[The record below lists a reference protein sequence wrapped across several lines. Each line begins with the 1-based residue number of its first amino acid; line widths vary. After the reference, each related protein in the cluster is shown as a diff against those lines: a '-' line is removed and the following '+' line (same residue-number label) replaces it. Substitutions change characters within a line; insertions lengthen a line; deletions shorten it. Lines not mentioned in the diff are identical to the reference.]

1 MLDRACRLF
10 QEFPM
15 VRQEFPMALPG
26 YRADRT
32 LAEAGVRGRL
42 GFPGKARAHNNV
54 PLRVYAKHTTSK
66 CFQARSIVIALV
78 PILALLYRR
87 SENCEDLLRSISV
100 FACESQPIVVEGLQ
114 RVLSD
119 CDDLVFSG
127 WAPKAADAIEAIQRV
142 RPDVVL
148 IDGSNGLTSALRLVG
163 NLKAAATVHSVLW
176 VVDLPEMD
184 AFRALQIG
192 ARGILKK
199 TLPVSTLLECLR
211 EVAAGQIWMQQ
222 SEQVTEFLQ
231 RKEASRLTP
240 REKEVVRLV
249 CRGLRNKQIAE
260 NLHITAG
267 TVKVHLMH
275 IFEKTGLKDR
285 LALAVHGRELAG
297 VEPVMSIIAPP
308 EINGR

>member
-1 MLDRACRLF
+1 
-10 QEFPM
+10 
-15 VRQEFPMALPG
+15 
-26 YRADRT
+26 
-32 LAEAGVRGRL
+32 L
-42 GFPGKARAHNNV
+42 G
-54 PLRVYAKHTTSK
+54 
-66 CFQARSIVIALV
+66 
-78 PILALLYRR
+78 
-87 SENCEDLLRSISV
+87 SISI

-114 RVLSD
+114 RVLAD

-127 WAPKAADAIEAIQRV
+127 WASKPADALEAIQRV

-148 IDGSNGLTSALRLVG
+148 IDGSAGLTGAFRLLG
-163 NLKAAATVHSVLW
+163 SLKAAAPVHSVLW

-199 TLPVSTLLECLR
+199 TLPIPTLLECLR
-211 EVAAGQIWMQQ
+211 EVASGQIWMQQ
-222 SEQVTEFLQ
+222 SEQATQFLQ

-240 REKEVVRLV
+240 REKEVVRLI
-249 CRGLRNKQIAE
+249 CQGFRNKQIAE
-260 NLHITAG
+260 NLHITPG

-297 VEPVMSIIAPP
+297 VEPATGQLASSGSIGAKA
-308 EINGR
+308 GR

>member
-1 MLDRACRLF
+1 MLC
-10 QEFPM
+10 
-15 VRQEFPMALPG
+15 
-26 YRADRT
+26 
-32 LAEAGVRGRL
+32 
-42 GFPGKARAHNNV
+42 
-54 PLRVYAKHTTSK
+54 
-66 CFQARSIVIALV
+66 
-78 PILALLYRR
+78 RR
-87 SENCEDLLRSISV
+87 SKDCEGLLRSISV

-114 RVLSD
+114 KVLSD
-119 CDDLVFSG
+119 CEDLVFSG
-127 WAPKAADAIEAIQRV
+127 WAPKASDALEAIQRV

-148 IDGSNGLTSALRLVG
+148 IDASAGLTAALRLVG
-163 NLKAAATVHSVLW
+163 SLKAAAPVHSVLW

-211 EVAAGQIWMQQ
+211 EVASGQIWMQQ

-240 REKEVVRLV
+240 REKEVVRLI

-260 NLHITAG
+260 NLHITPG

-297 VEPVMSIIAPP
+297 IEPVSSSVSPL
-308 EINGR
+308 ESNGR

>member
-1 MLDRACRLF
+1 L
-10 QEFPM
+10 
-15 VRQEFPMALPG
+15 AL
-26 YRADRT
+26 ADR
-32 LAEAGVRGRL
+32 R
-42 GFPGKARAHNNV
+42 
-54 PLRVYAKHTTSK
+54 SK
-66 CFQARSIVIALV
+66 
-78 PILALLYRR
+78 
-87 SENCEDLLRSISV
+87 NCEGLLRSISV

-114 RVLSD
+114 KVLAD
-119 CDDLVFSG
+119 CDDLVFCG
-127 WAPKAADAIEAIQRV
+127 WAAKVGDAQDAIQRV

-148 IDGSNGLTSALRLVG
+148 IDGSAGLTGALRLVG
-163 NLKAAATVHSVLW
+163 NLRAGAPVHSVLW
-176 VVDLPEMD
+176 VVDLPEID

-199 TLPVSTLLECLR
+199 TLPIPTLLECIR

-222 SEQVTEFLQ
+222 SDQVAEFMQ

-240 REKEVVRLV
+240 REKDVVRLV

-260 NLHITAG
+260 NLHITPG

-297 VEPVMSIIAPP
+297 VEAPRGELAP
-308 EINGR
+308 AGSSGR

>member
-1 MLDRACRLF
+1 
-10 QEFPM
+10 
-15 VRQEFPMALPG
+15 
-26 YRADRT
+26 
-32 LAEAGVRGRL
+32 
-42 GFPGKARAHNNV
+42 
-54 PLRVYAKHTTSK
+54 
-66 CFQARSIVIALV
+66 
-78 PILALLYRR
+78 LLH
-87 SENCEDLLRSISV
+87 SISV

-114 RVLSD
+114 KVLAD

-127 WAPKAADAIEAIQRV
+127 WAPKASDALEAIQRV

-148 IDGSNGLTSALRLVG
+148 IDGSAGLTAALRLVG
-163 NLKAAATVHSVLW
+163 NLKAGAPVHSVLW

-199 TLPVSTLLECLR
+199 TLPVPTLLECLR
-211 EVAAGQIWMQQ
+211 EVASGQIWMQQ
-222 SEQVTEFLQ
+222 TEQVASFLQ

-240 REKEVVRLV
+240 REKEVVRLI
-249 CRGLRNKQIAE
+249 CRGYRNKQIAE
-260 NLHITAG
+260 NLHITPG

-297 VEPVMSIIAPP
+297 IEPASGNLVQP
-308 EINGR
+308 ESNGH